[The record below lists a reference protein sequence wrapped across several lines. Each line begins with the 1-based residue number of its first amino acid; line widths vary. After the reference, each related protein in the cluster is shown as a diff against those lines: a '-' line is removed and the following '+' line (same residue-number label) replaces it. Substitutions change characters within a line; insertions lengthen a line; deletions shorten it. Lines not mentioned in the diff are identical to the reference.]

1 MTPLFLPAFK
11 KLLKWEG
18 GKSDD
23 PADPGGR
30 TNFGITQ
37 KAWDDFAK
45 SHTHDVWNLTESA
58 AEFFY
63 EQEYW
68 RPMRLSLCGH
78 QCLADT
84 LLSFAVNQ
92 GKKTAARRLQKVLG
106 VVQDGVL
113 GPQSFLSLSRANSL
127 KVNEEFLDETG
138 LFYGRLIARRPQLIK
153 FAKGWYARVG
163 DYRVEE

>member
-1 MTPLFLPAFK
+1 MTTLFLPAFK
-11 KLLKWEG
+11 KLMKWEG

-23 PADPGGR
+23 PLDPGGR

-37 KAWDDFAK
+37 KAWDAFAK

-92 GKKTAARRLQKVLG
+92 GKKTAIRRLQRVLG
-106 VVQDGVL
+106 LVQDGL
-113 GPQSFLSLSRANSL
+113 LEPQSFLSLSKANSL
-127 KVNEEFLDETG
+127 KVNEDYLNETQV
-138 LFYGRLIARRPQLIK
+138 FYGRLIQRRPALAK
-153 FAKGWYARVG
+153 FEKGWLNRVA
-163 DYRVEE
+163 DYRVKE